1 MKEAV
6 GWSIGIIVTP
16 LSPSL
21 NQDTRAS
28 LLLRLKDWGNEGS
41 WQDFYDTYWRLIYHV
56 GIKAGLTDAEAQ
68 DTVQETI
75 LAVAK
80 NIKGFQYDPGRCS
93 FKSWLLLITRQRI
106 IWQLRRRSPQ
116 SPRGNQ
122 RNAETSRTASIERI
136 PDPNGVDLAEVW
148 DLEWQKNLM
157 TAAIDRVKEHVRP
170 RQFQIFDLYVLQNW
184 PARDVSRTLKVSFAQ
199 IYVAKHRVSASLKKE
214 VEKLQN
220 ELNGA
225 AAIPRFHPRT

>member
-1 MKEAV
+1 M
-6 GWSIGIIVTP
+6 TLLP
-16 LSPSL
+16 PNLSL
-21 NQDTRAS
+21 GTRAS
-28 LLLRLKDWGNEGS
+28 LLLRLRDWGNEGS

-68 DTVQETI
+68 DTVQETV

-80 NIKGFQYDPGRCS
+80 NIKAFQYDTLRCS

-106 IWQLRRRSPQ
+106 IWQLRRRSPP
-116 SPRGNQ
+116 SPRDNQ

-136 PDPNGVDLAEVW
+136 PDPNAEDLAEVW
-148 DLEWQKNLM
+148 DLEWKKNLT
-157 TAAIDRVKEHVRP
+157 TAAIERVKKHVRP

-184 PARDVSRTLKVSFAQ
+184 AARDVSRTLKVSFAQ
-199 IYVAKHRVSASLKKE
+199 IYLSKHRVSALLKKE
-214 VEKLQN
+214 VQKLEN

-225 AAIPRFHPRT
+225 AAVPNLTLLSSSRGA